1 MVSKRPL
8 EIRKGQPGFTIVEL
22 LIAVAIAGTV
32 MGGVYSVY
40 VSQQGAYEAQQQVA
54 AMEQKVRAAMYF
66 LNRDIAMA
74 GCDPAGNAN
83 ARILAADANSIR
95 LTEDLNGNGDASE
108 YNEDITYSLYTSDG
122 VQKLGRRT
130 PYNDKNSKP
139 VKNQPVAENVE
150 RLNFVYLDRNGQV
163 LPTPVADP
171 SLIRS
176 VQITLV
182 VRADTV
188 DSRYINQHIYSNQ
201 QGQTLLGPKNDHFR
215 RRLTTTEVWCRNL
228 TF

>member
-1 MVSKRPL
+1 MKQPL
-8 EIRKGQPGFTIVEL
+8 DIRKGQPGFTLVEL
-22 LIAVAIAGTV
+22 LVAVAVAGMV

-40 VSQQGAYEAQQQVA
+40 VSQQGSYEAQQQVTTI
-54 AMEQKVRAAMYF
+54 EQKVRAAVYF

-74 GCDPAGNAN
+74 GCDPGGNAD

-95 LTEDLNGNGDASE
+95 FTEDLNGNGDAAE
-108 YNEDITYSLYTSDG
+108 YNEDITYSLYTSKG
-122 VQKLGRRT
+122 ILKLGRRT
-130 PYNDKNSKP
+130 PYNDKNNNP

-150 RLNFVYLDRNGQV
+150 RLDFVYLDRNGQV
-163 LPTPVADP
+163 LVTPVADP

-182 VRADTV
+182 VRADKV
-188 DSRYINQHIYSNQ
+188 DPRYTNQHTYTNQ
-201 QGQTLLGPKNDHFR
+201 QGQTLLGPNNDHFR
-215 RRLTTTEVWCRNL
+215 RRLVTTEVWCRNL